1 MNQKSQPELF
11 NDAFLVQRLSALGLR
26 GVRRVESH
34 QNHAVMVSVT
44 CRGVLRIH
52 QGYAYAPDSV
62 LAAIVTF
69 VKPGTRLQRRRAA
82 QDVILAFPVDQFV
95 PPQRVRRRRLIRFAI
110 PAAAAAVL
118 ALLVTRDPVPSMPLG
133 NPPAQLAGSAPE
145 QPTVRLA
152 PNTNALVLET
162 NNPKITVVW
171 FY

>member
-1 MNQKSQPELF
+1 MNCELALERMLDADPEELDGRGDVELVVHIQGCGRCQAVAAELLAGHEMLAAQIHSG
-11 NDAFLVQRLSALGLR
+11 DADR
-26 GVRRVESH
+26 GVERVLP
-34 QNHAVMVSVT
+34 AV
-44 CRGVLRIH
+44 
-52 QGYAYAPDSV
+52 
-62 LAAIVTF
+62 
-69 VKPGTRLQRRRAA
+69 RRAA
-82 QDVILAFPVDQFV
+82 I
-95 PPQRVRRRRLIRFAI
+95 QRVRRRRLIRFAL

>member
-1 MNQKSQPELF
+1 MNCELALERMLDADPEELEGRGDVELVVHIQGCGRCQAVAAELLAGHEMLAAQIHSV
-11 NDAFLVQRLSALGLR
+11 DADR
-26 GVRRVESH
+26 GVERVLP
-34 QNHAVMVSVT
+34 AV
-44 CRGVLRIH
+44 
-52 QGYAYAPDSV
+52 
-62 LAAIVTF
+62 
-69 VKPGTRLQRRRAA
+69 RRAA
-82 QDVILAFPVDQFV
+82 I
-95 PPQRVRRRRLIRFAI
+95 QRVRRRRLIRFAI

>member
-1 MNQKSQPELF
+1 MNCELALERMLDANPEELDGRGDSELVVHIQDCGRCQAVAAELLAGHEML
-11 NDAFLVQRLSALGLR
+11 DAEIHSVDADR
-26 GVRRVESH
+26 GVERVMP
-34 QNHAVMVSVT
+34 AV
-44 CRGVLRIH
+44 
-52 QGYAYAPDSV
+52 
-62 LAAIVTF
+62 
-69 VKPGTRLQRRRAA
+69 RRAA
-82 QDVILAFPVDQFV
+82 I
-95 PPQRVRRRRLIRFAI
+95 QRVRRRRLIRFAL

>member
-1 MNQKSQPELF
+1 VNCEMALERMLDANPEELDGRGDSELVVHIQDCGRCQAVAAELLAGHEML
-11 NDAFLVQRLSALGLR
+11 DAEIHSVDADR
-26 GVRRVESH
+26 GVERVMP
-34 QNHAVMVSVT
+34 AV
-44 CRGVLRIH
+44 
-52 QGYAYAPDSV
+52 
-62 LAAIVTF
+62 
-69 VKPGTRLQRRRAA
+69 RRAA
-82 QDVILAFPVDQFV
+82 I
-95 PPQRVRRRRLIRFAI
+95 QRVRRRRLIRFVI

>member
-1 MNQKSQPELF
+1 MNCELALERMLDADPEELEGRGDVELVVHIQGCGRCQAVAAELLAGHEMLAAQIHSV
-11 NDAFLVQRLSALGLR
+11 DADR
-26 GVRRVESH
+26 GVERVLP
-34 QNHAVMVSVT
+34 AV
-44 CRGVLRIH
+44 
-52 QGYAYAPDSV
+52 
-62 LAAIVTF
+62 
-69 VKPGTRLQRRRAA
+69 RRAA
-82 QDVILAFPVDQFV
+82 I
-95 PPQRVRRRRLIRFAI
+95 QRVRRRRLIRFAL

-118 ALLVTRDPVPSMPLG
+118 ALLATRDPMPSMPLG

>member
-1 MNQKSQPELF
+1 MNCEMALERMLDANPEELDGRGDSELVVHIQDCGRCQAVAAELLAGHEML
-11 NDAFLVQRLSALGLR
+11 DAEIHSVDADR
-26 GVRRVESH
+26 GVERVMP
-34 QNHAVMVSVT
+34 AV
-44 CRGVLRIH
+44 
-52 QGYAYAPDSV
+52 
-62 LAAIVTF
+62 
-69 VKPGTRLQRRRAA
+69 RRAA
-82 QDVILAFPVDQFV
+82 I
-95 PPQRVRRRRLIRFAI
+95 QRVRRRRLIRFVI